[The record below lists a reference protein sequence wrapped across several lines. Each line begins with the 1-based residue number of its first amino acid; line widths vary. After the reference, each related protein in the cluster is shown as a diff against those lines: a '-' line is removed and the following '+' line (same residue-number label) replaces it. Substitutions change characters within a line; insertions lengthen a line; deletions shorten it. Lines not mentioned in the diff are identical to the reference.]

1 MTNTASSFPTAISVA
16 EARARIVALAAAR
29 PLPAERVALDAAY
42 GRVLAHD
49 VRGDADVPAYANSA
63 MDGYAL
69 RGADL
74 PAEGERT
81 FALVGARLAGDGRP
95 AAVGEGECLRI
106 TTGAPLPAGAD
117 TVVIKENVRLEGAG
131 VVVAAGETA
140 GANVRPAGEDY
151 RAGEFAFAAGTVL
164 TPARVGVLASFG
176 LVDVAVA
183 RAPRA
188 VVLTTGDEVVAP
200 GMPLE
205 YGQVYNSNRASLAG
219 LLRGA
224 GAQLVRHEHVRDDPA
239 ALEDALRRAA
249 RDADLVV
256 TSGGVSAGE
265 ADFMPALIARVG
277 RVDFWKVRIRP
288 GMPMLVGEIGT
299 ALVCALPGNPVS
311 GMATFLTLVTPALAA
326 LAGRSDDV
334 PPWYARVAVPI
345 VKNHRRA
352 EYQRAR
358 RESRRDGSVWVT
370 PFPRQGSGVLRSVAE
385 ADCLIV
391 LPEETASLAV
401 GDVVEFL
408 PLPGQ

>member
-1 MTNTASSFPTAISVA
+1 MNTPEFPVAISVA
-16 EARARIVALAAAR
+16 DARTRVLALAATR
-29 PLPAERVALDAAY
+29 RLPAGRVALDAAV
-42 GRVLAHD
+42 GRILAHD
-49 VRGDADVPAYANSA
+49 VRGDADVPAFANSA

-69 RGADL
+69 RGVDL
-74 PAEGERT
+74 PAAGERA

-95 AAVGEGECLRI
+95 AAVGPGECLRI

-117 TVVIKENVRLEGAG
+117 TVVMKENVRLAGADVVIGAG
-131 VVVAAGETA
+131 EKP

-151 RAGEFAFAAGTVL
+151 RAGEFAFAAGTCL

-183 RAPRA
+183 RAARA
-188 VVLTTGDEVVAP
+188 VIVTTGDEVVAP
-200 GMPLE
+200 GTPLAH
-205 YGQVYNSNRASLAG
+205 GQVYNSNRASLAG
-219 LLRGA
+219 LLRHA
-224 GAQLVRHEHVRDDPA
+224 GAHVVRHEHVRDDPA
-239 ALEDALRRAA
+239 AIEDALRRAA
-249 RDADLVV
+249 RDADVVV

-265 ADFMPALIARVG
+265 ADFLPSLVARIG
-277 RVDFWKVRIRP
+277 RVDFWKVRIKP
-288 GMPMLVGEIGT
+288 GMPMLVGEIGG
-299 ALVCALPGNPVS
+299 ALAFCLPGNPVS
-311 GMATFLTLVTPALAA
+311 GMATFLTLVAPALAA
-326 LAGRSDDV
+326 MAGRVDDA
-334 PPWYARVAVPI
+334 PPCYARVAVPI

-391 LPEETASLAV
+391 LPEDATSLDI

-408 PLPGQ
+408 ALPGQ

>member
-1 MTNTASSFPTAISVA
+1 MEHSFPTAISVD
-16 EARARIVALAAAR
+16 EARARIVALCEQR
-29 PLPAERVALDAAY
+29 RLPIERIALDAAY
-42 GRVLAHD
+42 SRILAHD
-49 VRGDADVPAYANSA
+49 VRGDRDVPDYPNSA

-74 PAEGERT
+74 PADGERT

-95 AAVGEGECLRI
+95 AKVGPGECLRI

-117 TVVIKENVRLEGAG
+117 TVVIKENVRLDGAG
-131 VVVAAGETA
+131 VVVRAGERA
-140 GANVRPAGEDY
+140 GANVRAAGEDY
-151 RAGEFAFAAGTVL
+151 RAGDFAFAAGTVL

-188 VVLTTGDEVVAP
+188 IVLTTGDEVVAP
-200 GMPLE
+200 GRPLE

-219 LLRGA
+219 LLRSA
-224 GAQLVRHEHVRDDPA
+224 GAQIVRHEHVRDDPA
-239 ALEDALRRAA
+239 ALEDALRRAGS
-249 RDADLVV
+249 DADIVV

-265 ADFMPALIARVG
+265 ADYLPALIARLG
-277 RVDFWKVRIRP
+277 RVEFWKVRIRP
-288 GMPMLVGEIGT
+288 GMPMLCGEIGD
-299 ALVCALPGNPVS
+299 ALVFALPGNPVS
-311 GMATFLTLVTPALAA
+311 GMATFLTLVAPALAT
-326 LAGRSDDV
+326 LEGRTDDTA
-334 PPWYARVAVPI
+334 PWYARVAVPI
-345 VKNHRRA
+345 VKTHRRA

-391 LPEETASLAV
+391 LPEDTASLAI

-408 PLPGQ
+408 LLPGH